1 MQNFTQAIRY
11 GNSNREFI
19 IGNVLGVLDNT
30 FTYFSSYACI
40 EISASSREYMRMQ
53 KFIKDIKFK
62 DIKIYSNKPN
72 FDIYIFTI

>member
-30 FTYFSSYACI
+30 LHI
-40 EISASSREYMRMQ
+40 LVLMLV
-53 KFIKDIKFK
+53 
-62 DIKIYSNKPN
+62 
-72 FDIYIFTI
+72 